1 MKRILLASGWLLVLA
16 SSISAA
22 DLPQAYTKAPAVS
35 PAVNW
40 SGFYIGA
47 MGGYAWS
54 DQLRAT
60 ALDVTATSNTSET
73 SGGFGG
79 GTIGYNWQVDSWV
92 FGLEA
97 EAAGASISHS
107 STAFIITGTER
118 IDAFGSVTGRVGF
131 AAGPALIYAKG
142 GYAWADSKLSLSVL
156 GLVFSDS
163 HVHSGWTVGGGVE
176 YLFLPNW
183 SVKGEYM
190 YVDYSNQ
197 TYFASLLPPGVGLG
211 ATFHSV
217 KAGINYHFGG
227 PVVATY

>member
-16 SSISAA
+16 SSTSAA

-60 ALDVTATSNTSET
+60 ALGVTATSNTSET

-131 AAGPALIYAKG
+131 AAAVCVPKT
-142 GYAWADSKLSLSVL
+142 LSVL
-156 GLVFSDS
+156 MEQWNHLSWRNDRAAPFRFGRPGLAIQ
-163 HVHSGWTVGGGVE
+163 VE
-176 YLFLPNW
+176 
-183 SVKGEYM
+183 
-190 YVDYSNQ
+190 
-197 TYFASLLPPGVGLG
+197 
-211 ATFHSV
+211 
-217 KAGINYHFGG
+217 
-227 PVVATY
+227 VAA